1 MPGQIREFAMTA
13 NANVNTL
20 SITPATESRRGDFW
34 RSFRRHRLAVISLVM
49 LVLFCFVAIFANQ
62 ITPYDPNAINAA
74 YAGGTPKP
82 PTAEYVLGTDNY
94 GRDYLSRTIVSL
106 QISMLVGVTAVAFQ
120 LVIGVLVGAVAG
132 YFGGWVDNVLM
143 RLTDIFL
150 AIPAFMLLLIVAGI
164 LGGTLLSLIFAIGAL
179 NWMTVARLVRAQIL
193 SLKEQEFVLAARS
206 MGASHLRLIALYLLP
221 NTVSSIIVAATLAIP
236 GAILTESALSFLG
249 LGVQP
254 PNASLGN
261 MLQEAQQ
268 WVRSAWWMW
277 IVPGV
282 TISLIVL
289 SFNFVGDGLRDA
301 LDPRLR
307 K

>member
-1 MPGQIREFAMTA
+1 MA
-13 NANVNTL
+13 
-20 SITPATESRRGDFW
+20 PARDTRAADFW
-34 RSFRRHRLAVISLVM
+34 RSFRRHKLATASLI
-49 LVLFCFVAIFANQ
+49 LLILFCLIAIFANRL
-62 ITPYDPNAINAA
+62 TPYDPNSTNAA
-74 YAGGTPKP
+74 YAGGRPQP
-82 PTAEYVLGTDNY
+82 PSAQYALGTDNY
-94 GRDYLSRTIVSL
+94 GRDYLSRTISSL

-120 LVIGVLVGAVAG
+120 LIIGVVIGALAG

-143 RLTDIFL
+143 RITDIFL

-164 LGGTLLSLIFAIGAL
+164 LGGSLFSLILAIGAL

-193 SLKEQEFVLAARS
+193 SLKEQDYVTAARA
-206 MGASHLRLIALYLLP
+206 MGASHLRLIVRYLLP
-221 NTVSSIIVAATLAIP
+221 NTVSTIIVAATLAIP
-236 GAILTESALSFLG
+236 SAILTESALSFLG

-268 WVRSAWWMW
+268 WVRTAWWMW
-277 IVPGV
+277 VVPGV

-307 K
+307 R

>member
-1 MPGQIREFAMTA
+1 MTA
-13 NANVNTL
+13 NTL
-20 SITPATESRRGDFW
+20 HLSAAPAQQSPRADFLRR
-34 RSFRRHRLAVISLVM
+34 FRQHKLAMIGIV
-49 LVLFCFVAIFANQ
+49 VLIFFCFVAIFGNW
-62 ITPYDPNAINAA
+62 IMPYDPNATNTA
-74 YAGGTPKP
+74 YAGGRPQP
-82 PTAEYVLGTDNY
+82 PSLEHPFGTDNY
-94 GRDYLSRTIVSL
+94 GRDYLSRTIAGL

-120 LVIGVLVGAVAG
+120 LLIGVTIGAVAG
-132 YFGGWVDNVLM
+132 YFGGWVDNLLM
-143 RLTDIFL
+143 RVTDIFL

-164 LGGTLLSLIFAIGAL
+164 LGGTLLALILAIGAL

-193 SLKEQEFVLAARS
+193 SIKEQEFVLAARS
-206 MGASHLRLIALYLLP
+206 MGASHFRLILLYLLP

-236 GAILTESALSFLG
+236 SAILTESALSFLG
-249 LGVQP
+249 LGVPP

-268 WVRSAWWMW
+268 WVRTAWWVW
-277 IVPGV
+277 VVPGA

-307 K
+307 R